1 MALAGPTTQQQGDP
15 QITYS
20 DPLAYI
26 AWLRSRRMDPI
37 TIDRMVTER
46 FGPGKTPEQR
56 AKDAAKASQ
65 LQGIGQLGGSLAGIY
80 GASQLGGLFGAGGA
94 GAIEMPLGLGGAEAG
109 IGAYTGGE
117 GALAG
122 MAGTTGAAES
132 GFGLS
137 GIGSAGNYYLP
148 ALGLIGTADLLANQR
163 TGRRGYLQGAASG
176 AAMGSYFGPW
186 GAAIGAGL
194 GLALGG
200 ANELF
205 DTNRYKTE
213 GNRLQKLIDEGVNI
227 PDYLRGPMTLR
238 KGRSKE
244 EIIAQEEAKVA
255 AGQYGNPQFARSR
268 DEKDL
273 RPEDIW
279 GYSAF
284 FKKYGNDWLGKFNE
298 QQRRDIAQ
306 KALSAGA
313 VKEHHGT
320 IDIDWSKVD
329 APKATSQAPSTTT
342 NKSQALR
349 QTLEKNMRK

>member
-1 MALAGPTTQQQGDP
+1 MAQAGPTTQPQQDP
-15 QITYS
+15 ELTYQ
-20 DPLAYI
+20 DPMAYI
-26 AWLRSRRMDPI
+26 AWLRSKRIDPV
-37 TIDRMVTER
+37 TIDRMVSER

-56 AKDAAKASQ
+56 ARDAAKAKQASE
-65 LQGIGQLGGSLAGIY
+65 LGQIGGSLAGIY
-80 GASQLGGLFGAGGA
+80 GMSKLNGLLGGGTTG
-94 GAIEMPLGLGGAEAG
+94 GAIEMPGMLGGSDILGSSGVATPKMV
-109 IGAYTGGE
+109 GAKFV
-117 GALAG
+117 GAP
-122 MAGTTGAAES
+122 S
-132 GFGLS
+132 GFDVS

-148 ALGLIGTADLLANQR
+148 ALGVIGTADLLANQR

-186 GAAIGAGL
+186 GALIGAGVGL
-194 GLALGG
+194 GMAG

-213 GNRLQKLIDEGVNI
+213 GNRLQDLIDQGINI
-227 PDYLRGPMTLR
+227 PNELRGAMTLR
-238 KGRSKE
+238 KGRSRQE
-244 EIIAQEEAKVA
+244 LIAQEEAKVA
-255 AGQYGNPQFARSR
+255 KGQYGNPEFARSR

-284 FKKYGNDWLGKFNE
+284 FKKYGNDWLGKFSE

-306 KALSAGA
+306 QALSAGA

-329 APKATSQAPSTTT
+329 KPKEQPQTAVSKKPLD
-342 NKSQALR
+342 LR
-349 QTLEKNMRK
+349 QNLEKNMRK